1 MDSGRMGRY
10 EASALGK
17 APLQN
22 IITSHDI
29 AGENMNS
36 N

>member
-10 EASALGK
+10 EANALGK

-22 IITSHDI
+22 IMPGQMILLERI
-29 AGENMNS
+29 
-36 N
+36 